1 MSPAFFG
8 GMFVAKNSMQAYNT
22 IQYNT
27 PHIKKKLFKI
37 IFLFVFNNG
46 SCS

>member
-8 GMFVAKNSMQAYNT
+8 GMFVAKNSMQA
-22 IQYNT
+22 YNT